1 VHRHLSQGRLGRT
14 LAILA
19 LATYGSAG
27 LFGYGLH
34 TLWEC
39 EHGLGGHCQA
49 GIAQEC
55 CNHSHDHAAWHGHHD
70 APTPAGSSV
79 TSNSVAS
86 NCDDCSICSFL
97 AQAQTSVLP
106 TFTLDGVEPLCVAPQ
121 FAESLLSL
129 SSDAPLA
136 RGPPRA

>member
-1 VHRHLSQGRLGRT
+1 MHRRLSQGRFGRT

-34 TLWEC
+34 TLWRC
-39 EHGLGGHCQA
+39 EHGLGEHGHA
-49 GIAQEC
+49 GADHGC
-55 CNHSHDHAAWHGHHD
+55 CDHDHGVLHHQPDGQQPDGQESASPTVAA
-70 APTPAGSSV
+70 SCV
-79 TSNSVAS
+79 
-86 NCDDCSICSFL
+86 DCSICSFL

-106 TFTLDGVEPLCVAPQ
+106 TLTLDGVAPLCVAPQ
-121 FAESLLSL
+121 FAESLVLSL